1 MKIYPDDTIWLEN
14 GLPGIAISGIEGN
27 YVTVLWHTM
36 KTTKVHISDI
46 MYSERCVH
54 EGLTAPLLWK

>member
-14 GLPGIAISGIEGN
+14 GLPGIALSGVEGY

-46 MYSERCVH
+46 VYAERCTYV
-54 EGLTAPLLWK
+54 GLTAEPLWK